1 MQPPTVSRW
10 RLLPLAVLSAL
21 AAAALSGSCTSF
33 ADESEGPGAV
43 LTAALLA
50 GGVALTISVA
60 FLLLAPNLRRAKLL
74 AAVCVTAYL
83 AAGFGAWFFFIGP
96 LFVALLI
103 TVAGGLLTYNITRTE
118 PDSRAGY
125 AAATTI
131 IATLAIGISATAVVI
146 GFFMNYD
153 PNLGWFDGSGG
164 SSSLNILPFALI
176 CGSAPPI
183 AAVIA
188 ARLTGRAGTSGLA
201 PPEQYPPAF
210 PAHSQ
215 PSIAA
220 LAILVAVVGLCAA
233 GADYLLWASHFGML
247 AGSHALGILAGLHA
261 LTSGLLP
268 GCFALAV
275 AALFVMVTPDRR
287 ETWLLAVISVF
298 AYVAGVVGAV
308 PYLPDPWQFVA
319 GLAVV
324 IIGGKVAANTAH
336 RKFDSGGGTPRIAG
350 VVSALG
356 IFLAAACVASQ
367 SYGWMPFRSA
377 PLFLGAM
384 PVIIAAVAAHL
395 AGRLCRK

>member
-10 RLLPLAVLSAL
+10 RLLPFVIIVALSA
-21 AAAALSGSCTSF
+21 ATLSGSCTSF
-33 ADESEGPGAV
+33 ADESGGPSAILMATVISGAI
-43 LTAALLA
+43 ALVIGLA
-50 GGVALTISVA
+50 FI
-60 FLLLAPNLRRAKLL
+60 LRTPDRRGAKLV
-74 AAVCVTAYL
+74 AVICVASYL
-83 AAGFGAWFFFIGP
+83 AAGFGAWF
-96 LFVALLI
+96 LLI
-103 TVAGGLLTYNITRTE
+103 WPFPVAIAIAVGGGMLAYPLARTGTGDGSGFALT
-118 PDSRAGY
+118 AGVSG
-125 AAATTI
+125 I
-131 IATLAIGISATAVVI
+131 AIGGAATAVVI
-146 GFFMNYD
+146 GFWTNYD
-153 PNLGWFDGSGG
+153 LNLGWFDGSGG

-220 LAILVAVVGLCAA
+220 LAMLVAVVGLCAA

-247 AGSHALGILAGLHA
+247 AGLRPLA
-261 LTSGLLP
+261 SVFLP

-319 GLAVV
+319 GLVVV

-384 PVIIAAVAAHL
+384 PVIIAAVTAHL